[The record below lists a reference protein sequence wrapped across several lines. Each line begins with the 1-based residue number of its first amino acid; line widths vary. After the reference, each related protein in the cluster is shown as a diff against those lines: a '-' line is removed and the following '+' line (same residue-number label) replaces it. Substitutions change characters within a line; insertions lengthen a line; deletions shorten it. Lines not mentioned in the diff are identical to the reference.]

1 MPIEIDTVEVTV
13 EKLAV
18 ESRSR
23 FYGKYRGTVTDN
35 DDPDGLARIMAQV
48 PSVMGDTEVGWALPA
63 FPFAGDG
70 HGLVTLPEAG
80 SMVWIEFEA
89 GNLNFPIWSGCFFLA
104 GQRPAPDTTGA
115 RVIVSKT
122 GHELVLD
129 DDDAKVRLKHSG
141 GATIEMTGSDITLTI
156 GLSKIVMTNS
166 AITINE
172 GVLKIGPGGLSLA
185 QGAMTL
191 GVPPT

>member
-1 MPIEIDTVEVTV
+1 MPIELNTLEATV

-23 FYGKYRGTVTDN
+23 FYGKYRGKVTDN
-35 DDPDGLARIMAQV
+35 DDPDRLARIMAQV
-48 PSVMGDTEVGWALPA
+48 PSVMGDTELGWALPA
-63 FPFAGDG
+63 FAFAGDG
-70 HGLVTLPEAG
+70 HGLVTLPEVG

-89 GNLNFPIWSGCFFLA
+89 GNLNHPIWSGCFFLS

-115 RVIVSKT
+115 RVIVTKS

-129 DDDAKVRLKHSG
+129 DDDAKLRLKHSG
-141 GATIEMTGSDITLTI
+141 GATIEMTASDITISI
-156 GLSKIVMTNS
+156 GPSKIVMTNT

-191 GVPPT
+191 GTPPP